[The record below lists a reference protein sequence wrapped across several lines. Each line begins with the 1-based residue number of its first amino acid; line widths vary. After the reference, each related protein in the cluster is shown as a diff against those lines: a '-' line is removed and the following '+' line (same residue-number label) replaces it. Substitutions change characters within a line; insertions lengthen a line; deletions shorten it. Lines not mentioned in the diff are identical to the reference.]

1 MLYAGSCLSGEE
13 ERETPKK
20 ALTTPPEEAG
30 AEDEAA
36 QDEAAQDNKQ
46 PTKTQQPVQKPPVT
60 LVSATDANEPV
71 VEEEK
76 FKNERLVLQLYEA
89 VTDRYG
95 KYGMVH
101 FSAHLAELGFA
112 STSDNDKPSYGKTKE
127 FEAFEKAGS
136 KTKASS
142 S

>member
-1 MLYAGSCLSGEE
+1 M
-13 ERETPKK
+13 PKK

-36 QDEAAQDNKQ
+36 QDEAAQDEAAQDNKQ
-46 PTKTQQPVQKPPVT
+46 PAGTQQPVQKPPVT

-89 VTDRYG
+89 VTNKYG
-95 KYGMVH
+95 NYGMVH
-101 FSAHLAELGFA
+101 FAAHLAELGFA
-112 STSDNDKPSYGKTKE
+112 STSDNGKPSYGKTKE
-127 FEAFEKAGS
+127 FEAFEKAGGT
-136 KTKASS
+136 TKASS